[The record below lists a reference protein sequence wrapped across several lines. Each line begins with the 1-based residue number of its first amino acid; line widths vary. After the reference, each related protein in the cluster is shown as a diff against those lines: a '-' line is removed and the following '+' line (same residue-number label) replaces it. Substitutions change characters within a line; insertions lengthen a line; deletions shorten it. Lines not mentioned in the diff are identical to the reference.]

1 MAPADA
7 VQQLD
12 GRPVVFV
19 PTGKPGE
26 FHARPVA
33 VGEKLGGL
41 VEIRSGLKTGERIV
55 TGNAFLVKSQAMKGE
70 LGEAD
75 EEKGREK

>member
-1 MAPADA
+1 M
-7 VQQLD
+7 LHF
-12 GRPVVFV
+12 R
-19 PTGKPGE
+19 
-26 FHARPVA
+26 RS
-33 VGEKLGGL
+33 VGQPRLGGDC
-41 VEIRSGLKTGERIV
+41 IGKRR